1 MIRRLPLIVAALA
14 LGAIATFIAISPTTS
29 MATGVVVAVD
39 ARSLTDVPSFTLRV
53 AGGQTLEFQ
62 LSRLENGTEFPPG
75 HLTEHIASGG
85 PVVVTYREEDGVL
98 YAIRLVDGPIVTVP
112 PAAT

>member
-1 MIRRLPLIVAALA
+1 MIRRLPLIVAIVA
-14 LGAIATFIAISPTTS
+14 LGAIAAFIASSPRTS

-39 ARSLTDVPSFTLRV
+39 ARSLTDVQSFTLRM
-53 AGGQTLEFQ
+53 AGGETLEFR
-62 LSRLENGTEFPPG
+62 LSRLQNGAEFPPG

-85 PVVVTYREEDGVL
+85 PVVVTYADQDGVL
-98 YAIRLVDGPIVTVP
+98 YAIRLADGPVVTEP